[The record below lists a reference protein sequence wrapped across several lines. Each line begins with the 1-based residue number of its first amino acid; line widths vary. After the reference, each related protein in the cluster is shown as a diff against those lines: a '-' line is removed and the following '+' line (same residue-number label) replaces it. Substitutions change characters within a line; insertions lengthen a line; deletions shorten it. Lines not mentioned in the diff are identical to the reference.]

1 MVNRFTESLHVSL
14 KKHFVL
20 SRRFLRVSAESVQ
33 ISYLEK
39 VIYNL
44 IGR

>member
-1 MVNRFTESLHVSL
+1 MVNRFTESLHLSF

-20 SRRFLRVSAESVQ
+20 PLRVLRVSAESVQ

-39 VIYNL
+39 LIYNL